1 MTDFGSAPLDEE
13 GTPPPSGDGVTSG
26 PAPEAA
32 LPGGPSLEGAAPAPE
47 ASEPSVVP
55 EEPELDELGRV
66 AAERDEY
73 IDAIRRLQADFE
85 NYRKRVARQQS
96 ELSERA
102 TEALVTALLPVL
114 DTADL
119 ALAHGGGEEV
129 KQVWAALNDTL
140 QREGL
145 ERIDPA
151 GQPFDPNLHEAVAH
165 EPGDGAQSV
174 AEVLRAGFRWKGRV
188 LRPAMVTV
196 RG

>member
-1 MTDFGSAPLDEE
+1 MSQFDSPDGAAHPPEPEE
-13 GTPPPSGDGVTSG
+13 ALTAGTPPASSEPPASSQEAPSS
-26 PAPEAA
+26 
-32 LPGGPSLEGAAPAPE
+32 AAPSSA
-47 ASEPSVVP
+47 
-55 EEPELDELGRV
+55 EPEPEPDELSRV
-66 AAERDEY
+66 AAERNEY
-73 IDAIRRLQADFE
+73 LDALRRLQADFE
-85 NYRKRVARQQS
+85 NYKKRVARQQS

-102 TEALVTALLPVL
+102 AEALVTALLPVL

-129 KQVWAALNDTL
+129 KQVWAALNEAL
-140 QREGL
+140 HREGL

-165 EPGDGAQSV
+165 EPGDGEQAVSQ
-174 AEVLRAGFRWKGRV
+174 VLRPGFCWKGRV